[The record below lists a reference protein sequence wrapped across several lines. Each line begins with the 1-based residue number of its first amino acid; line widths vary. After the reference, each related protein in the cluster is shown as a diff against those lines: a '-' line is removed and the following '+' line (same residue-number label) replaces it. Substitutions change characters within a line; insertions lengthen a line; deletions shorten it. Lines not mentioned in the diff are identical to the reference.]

1 MVQKVA
7 DAKAIGGACRHGNRS
22 IEDCYALNEKF
33 PKASIYEGWR
43 DMDQYM
49 RENKLEGIEPK
60 GLKPAPPAEEI
71 IDEKASEEA
80 PSPKATGKSKTAD
93 KAGH

>member
-1 MVQKVA
+1 MQKVA
-7 DAKAIGGACRHGNRS
+7 DAKAIGGACRNGNRS

-43 DMDQYM
+43 EMDQYM
-49 RENKLEGIEPK
+49 RDNKLEAVEPK
-60 GLKPAPPAEEI
+60 GLKPAPKEEQI
-71 IDEKASEEA
+71 IEEKATDEVPA
-80 PSPKATGKSKTAD
+80 AKATAKPKTAD